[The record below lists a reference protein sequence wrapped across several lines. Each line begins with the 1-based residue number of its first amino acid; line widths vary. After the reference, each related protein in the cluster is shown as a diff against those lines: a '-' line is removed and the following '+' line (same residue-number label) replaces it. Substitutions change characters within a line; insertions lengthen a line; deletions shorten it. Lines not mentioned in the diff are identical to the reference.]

1 MNADRIAG
9 VIALAAAA
17 VIFWLGST
25 AGSPEAYLFPRLI
38 AIGMGAL
45 AAAILAS
52 SWGPAAKR
60 RRRLIPSIPWLGLV
74 PALAIFTAYP
84 WALETVGFY
93 AAGLAAFLLI
103 VTVYAPERSSPG
115 ELFKRVAV
123 SAAFIGALYAIFAL
137 LLNVQT
143 PRGVLL

>member
-9 VIALAAAA
+9 ATALAAAA
-17 VIFWLGST
+17 VLYWLGST

-45 AAAILAS
+45 ALAILAS
-52 SWGPAAKR
+52 SWGPAARR
-60 RRRLIPSIPWLGLV
+60 RRRLMPSIPWLGLA
-74 PALAIFTAYP
+74 PALAILTAYP
-84 WALETVGFY
+84 WVLETVGFY
-93 AAGLAAFLLI
+93 AAGLAAFLAI
-103 VTVYAPERSSPG
+103 VTVYAPRSTAPG
-115 ELFKRVAV
+115 ELVKRVAV

-143 PRGVLL
+143 PRGLLL